1 MMKINNFIKKTI
13 VSLLST
19 LILAS
24 CNIDVEWNGK
34 FQDDLGR
41 YINTPVTFFAKDSDT
56 YGQSF
61 DFIIGEKIIASDL
74 PDHKDSKIWE
84 LKPGYINKGW
94 TLKTADIDLDLDYAN
109 KADGTIEYFV
119 LSFKLYENPR

>member
-41 YINTPVTFFAKDSDT
+41 YIITPVTFFANDTDT
-56 YGQSF
+56 YGQSMF
-61 DFIIGEKIIASDL
+61 RD
-74 PDHKDSKIWE
+74 KDGCLSIVSE
-84 LKPGYINKGW
+84 GNVLGF
-94 TLKTADIDLDLDYAN
+94 
-109 KADGTIEYFV
+109 FV
-119 LSFKLYENPR
+119 WIFCLWLVIYE